1 MNWLT
6 GKITKFVEIA
16 KNQILKK
23 RSSLETSQS
32 LWVSCSGCK
41 EMQLKKDLEKQLN
54 ICKCSYHFDLDPKT
68 RFEKTLFDHG
78 EMELIPCPEYADPD
92 PLNFAVNGKKFI
104 DKYKGYQKKTGQQ
117 SALLIA
123 KGKVD
128 GLNVIAAGYNFAFS
142 GGAMSLRESEHL
154 LAAMQIALDEKVDA
168 FCTFYQS
175 GGMNVTG
182 NLFSLSKG
190 MAGILVATKML
201 KDAGIVTIACLS
213 SKTTGGTFVN
223 VYGSDFIFSESKSVS
238 LLFAGARVS
247 ASVNAGNEIPA
258 DFGHSSSLEQHG
270 MIDGEVG
277 RLEFKSKISTLVKV
291 MLKKAEK
298 SNTSSGNVTID
309 QSILQKSSKAL

>member
-6 GKITKFVEIA
+6 GKITKFVETA
-16 KNQILKK
+16 KNKILKK
-23 RSSLETSQS
+23 RSSSLETSQS
-32 LWVSCSGCK
+32 LWVSCPDCK
-41 EMQLKKDLEKQLN
+41 EMLLKTDLQEQLN

-78 EMELIPCPEYADPD
+78 EMELIPCPDYANPD
-92 PLNFAVNGKKFI
+92 PLSFKINGKKFI

-117 SALLIA
+117 SALFIA

-128 GLNVIAAGYNFAFS
+128 GLNIVAVGYNFAFG

-154 LAAMQIALDEKVDA
+154 LTAMQVALDEKVDA

-190 MAGILVATKML
+190 MAGVLVATKML

-223 VYGSDFIFSESKSVS
+223 VYGNDIIFSEKASN

-247 ASVNAGNEIPA
+247 ASVNVGNEIPA

-277 RLEFKSKISTLVKV
+277 RLEFKSKISSLVKV
-291 MLKKAEK
+291 MLKKVEK

-309 QSILQKSSKAL
+309 QSILRRTSKAL